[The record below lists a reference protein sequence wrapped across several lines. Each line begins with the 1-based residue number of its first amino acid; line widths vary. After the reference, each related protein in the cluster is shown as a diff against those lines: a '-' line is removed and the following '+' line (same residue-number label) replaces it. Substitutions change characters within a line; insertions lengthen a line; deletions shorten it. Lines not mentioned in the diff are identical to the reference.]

1 MSEEQE
7 QQGDEPVSGG
17 KPAMER
23 DVVRL
28 DERLGAIEDFAVVA
42 KEGIKNLNANMTFM
56 RERMDKLDAGLS
68 RLAEVVTAPEPTDPD
83 QSLQIDKLM
92 TALAAAQ
99 GEMRNPDASRIVTVK
114 LNSGGG
120 YTHKYATLAG
130 HLAIA
135 REALSK
141 HGIAITQRVTTVA
154 EGNNVRWVLLTRI
167 DGHGQWMQARWP
179 LSAPSDNIQ
188 AWGGQLTYRKR
199 YALAAFLGLASDEE
213 DDDAGAEHV
222 GRGDASSSRA
232 TTPRAERRELT
243 PEQARAQEGKGAL
256 QHHLEKLQAEL
267 VKLRAE
273 GGTPESLEA
282 ARTVWSQYAEPLEQA
297 YREFPKTVDTMV
309 SRFRTAFGNPPPIP
323 GVKYPPAPARGGD
336 TLV

>member
-1 MSEEQE
+1 MSEEQ
-7 QQGDEPVSGG
+7 QQEERVDAAR
-17 KPAMER
+17 PAFAHEVAALAKGV
-23 DVVRL
+23 DDRL
-28 DERLGAIEDFAVVA
+28 DEMQH
-42 KEGIKNLNANMTFM
+42 NLNEGWNIV
-56 RERMDKLDAGLS
+56 RGRVERIEAS
-68 RLAEVVTAPEPTDPD
+68 VARLTDVVTAPAPVDPD
-83 QSLQIDKLM
+83 QSPQIDRLM

-141 HGIAITQRVTTVA
+141 HGIAITQRVTTMT
-154 EGNNVRWVLLTRI
+154 EGNTVRWVLLTRI

-188 AWGGQLTYRKR
+188 SWGGQLTYRKR

-222 GRGDASSSRA
+222 SRGDSSSARNA
-232 TTPRAERRELT
+232 TPRAERRELP
-243 PEQARAQEGKGAL
+243 PEQARAQEGKPAL
-256 QHHLEKLQAEL
+256 QHHLEGLQAKL
-267 VKLRAE
+267 KDLRAQ
-273 GGTPESLEA
+273 GGTPESIEA
-282 ARTVWSQYAEPLEQA
+282 ARAEWTKHATVLEQA
-297 YREFPKTVDTMV
+297 YAEWPKTVDTLV
-309 SRFRTAFGNPPPIP
+309 SRFRAAFGNPPAIQ
-323 GVKYPPAPARGGD
+323 GVKYPPAPARNGGD
-336 TLV
+336 SLL